1 MRQMGYVQRDTYGKW
16 SCRRC
21 NCDGNAGGVSANR
34 RVMRAVLV
42 LETRPRSEGGQR
54 GGGMCPWP
62 KNEKNI
68 TVKDRFIHLLR
79 FVSCYVCWKCQY
91 WKICQIKL
99 CHRCFKVTFKK
110 TYHYGP
116 IQIRRH
122 IPNSKP
128 SSHKFQTE
136 EILYD
141 IAKGYLKK
149 KKKSGMGGGRGICSS
164 PRQDLGGIP
173 GT

>member
-1 MRQMGYVQRDTYGKW
+1 MQRRYALMRQMGYVHAIHM
-16 SCRRC
+16 
-21 NCDGNAGGVSANR
+21 GNDHAGDAIAMVMPVVWYANR

-141 IAKGYLKK
+141 IAKGY
-149 KKKSGMGGGRGICSS
+149 
-164 PRQDLGGIP
+164 
-173 GT
+173 